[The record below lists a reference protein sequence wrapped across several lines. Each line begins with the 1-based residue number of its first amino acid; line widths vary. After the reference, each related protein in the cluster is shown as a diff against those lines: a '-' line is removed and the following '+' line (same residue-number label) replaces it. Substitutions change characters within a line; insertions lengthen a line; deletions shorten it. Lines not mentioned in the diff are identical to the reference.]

1 MRLIAGVGCEGA
13 GQRGS
18 AGALVDG
25 RARRGAAGEAGEQ
38 CGPHDR
44 VDVERKHAH
53 ALRWTR
59 LLGGVQSPRSVAWA
73 PRSRPADITLSAGR
87 PEDAAAR
94 AGATAHF
101 FVGTAVDS
109 ARGETSM
116 RYGRSMPVFN
126 GAPHYT

>member
-25 RARRGAAGEAGEQ
+25 GARRGAAGEAGEQ
-38 CGPHDR
+38 SGPHSR

-59 LLGGVQSPRSVAWA
+59 LLAGVQSPRRVAWA
-73 PRSRPADITLSAGR
+73 PRSRPADITLSAAR
-87 PEDAAAR
+87 HEDAAAR
-94 AGATAHF
+94 RRDGAL
-101 FVGTAVDS
+101 FVGSAVDS

-116 RYGRSMPVFN
+116 GYGRSMPVFN